1 MVVDPFRLIGI
12 AVGVMKRQQRG
23 RIVMATSAAPLRGLP
38 NYGMYVTARGA
49 QNAMVVTLARELA
62 SSNIAVN
69 AVAPNFVRSPSYFSD
84 AVLNDDAAMAKIL
97 AQVPLGR
104 LGKPEEVADVAA
116 FLLAD
121 KAGFITGHIIPI
133 AGGWA

>member
-1 MVVDPFRLIGI
+1 
-12 AVGVMKRQQRG
+12 
-23 RIVMATSAAPLRGLP
+23 
-38 NYGMYVTARGA
+38 MYVTARGA